1 MMTKSLSSQ
10 SCLMTFLRGMY
21 NPYIN
26 FLSRPKGHVIF
37 CSYDR
42 VESVNDKVTAWE
54 RVVAQFP
61 EGQRSLSQVK
71 ERWTR
76 VLKVRLLEAEMD
88 PEQTWTY
95 RWVMTR
101 N

>member
-1 MMTKSLSSQ
+1 M
-10 SCLMTFLRGMY
+10 
-21 NPYIN
+21 
-26 FLSRPKGHVIF
+26 
-37 CSYDR
+37 
-42 VESVNDKVTAWE
+42 ESVNDKLTAWD

-71 ERWTR
+71 ERWSR

-95 RWVMTR
+95 RWVRITMTH
-101 N
+101 NYNYNV

>member
-1 MMTKSLSSQ
+1 ML
-10 SCLMTFLRGMY
+10 F
-21 NPYIN
+21 
-26 FLSRPKGHVIF
+26 F
-37 CSYDR
+37 CSYER
-42 VESVNDKVTAWE
+42 VERVNEKLTAWD

-76 VLKVRLLEAEMD
+76 VLKVRLLEREMD

-95 RWVMTR
+95 RWVIKYM
-101 N
+101 

>member
-1 MMTKSLSSQ
+1 M
-10 SCLMTFLRGMY
+10 
-21 NPYIN
+21 
-26 FLSRPKGHVIF
+26 
-37 CSYDR
+37 
-42 VESVNDKVTAWE
+42 ESVNDKLTAWD

-76 VLKVRLLEAEMD
+76 VLKVRLLESEMD

-95 RWVMTR
+95 RWGMTR
-101 N
+101 NWILRQKVAQAS